1 MKNFNYKKYWNHGMG
16 LHEDQLR
23 TLHEVIMQNE
33 IRNKVEFGSGKST
46 EFF

>member
-33 IRNKVEFGSGKST
+33 IRNIVDLDQENQPS
-46 EFF
+46 FF